1 MKRLTQYLL
10 LATCLC
16 AAPALAQDKDKP
28 AAAPAAAAAP
38 APATDAMADPTKA
51 PDWSKRLE
59 LAKKMSI
66 VQPASQQVEQAA
78 EQLAQ
83 SISPPDRPAFKA
95 KILAAIDD
103 KRLEQ
108 VSVDAMARTF
118 TVPELE
124 RMIAYFSAPEA
135 RSIAEKMQIY
145 QQLVTPEIYRM
156 MDAAEM
162 AARTGAPGGAAQEN
176 PAAGTA
182 KPQ

>member
-1 MKRLTQYLL
+1 MKRLTQCLL

-16 AAPALAQDKDKP
+16 AVPALAQDKP
-28 AAAPAAAAAP
+28 PAAAAAP
-38 APATDAMADPTKA
+38 AIAAGDVMADPTKA
-51 PDWSKRLE
+51 PDWPKRLE

-78 EQLAQ
+78 DQLSQ
-83 SISPPDRPAFKA
+83 TISPPDRPAFKA
-95 KILAAIDD
+95 KIIAAIDD
-103 KRLEQ
+103 KKLEQ
-108 VSVDAMARTF
+108 ASVDAMARTF

-124 RMIAYFSAPEA
+124 RMLEYFSAPES

-162 AARTGAPGGAAQEN
+162 AARTGAPGNAPQEN
-176 PAAGTA
+176 PAAGTPR
-182 KPQ
+182 PQ